1 MTTTRGRC
9 QCGAIAYE
17 FDGEPKWVM
26 HCHCEDC
33 RRATS
38 SVMATYIGTR
48 VDQFKYL
55 KGEPAVY
62 ESSPGVKRYFCP
74 TCGTPMAYASD
85 RWPGEV
91 HLFHGTL
98 EDPQQWP
105 PTGHAHVAEQLSWF
119 DSHDHLPRYAKLAG
133 KGVEPVRRGPRAP

>member
-1 MTTTRGRC
+1 
-9 QCGAIAYE
+9 
-17 FDGEPKWVM
+17 
-26 HCHCEDC
+26 
-33 RRATS
+33 
-38 SVMATYIGTR
+38 MATYIGAR

-55 KGEPAVY
+55 KGDPAVY

-74 TCGTPMAYASD
+74 TCGTPMAYASE

-119 DSHDHLPRYAKLAG
+119 DTHDHLPRYDKLGG
-133 KGVEPVRRGPRAP
+133 KGAQPVRRGPRG